1 MDKTSPTLEI
11 VELKT
16 NNKNSYNA
24 KIGDELIIKV
34 TASEGIVAKDI
45 LINGN
50 SINYVD
56 LTEKQFYVNYF
67 FKDSDPDGVVNFQI
81 SFSDSSGNQ
90 GEIVKSST
98 DGKKYF
104 LIKHLPQVFLQDQL
118 FQKEEMLFKTTGI
131 LQILT

>member
-24 KIGDELIIKV
+24 KVGDELIIKV

-56 LTEKQFYVNYF
+56 LTEKQFYINYF
-67 FKDSDPDGVVNFQI
+67 FKDSDH
-81 SFSDSSGNQ
+81 
-90 GEIVKSST
+90 
-98 DGKKYF
+98 GK
-104 LIKHLPQVFLQDQL
+104 
-118 FQKEEMLFKTTGI
+118 GC
-131 LQILT
+131 